1 MSQHSNLR
9 AATALTAGTRAGTL
23 HPDLK
28 PWQRID
34 LPLCTQS
41 NLFKDWGCRLRN
53 KKALEY
59 FTRALS
65 VCKTQR
71 DSTCCFAGPAIA
83 PGQKCKSVEGQFCS
97 LASDALDKRSHC
109 RRSIAQP
116 ELAWEDAQKAHELL
130 ELQGRSNVSYLMN
143 KCDALF
149 ECNRF
154 EDNLVQL
161 NIEARNYQ
169 GQSIKD
175 RFQLRAN
182 HTIDVLEDTLG
193 DSLHPFLLDNWPL
206 ITEVARARRTS
217 VAFMP
222 RPLWQNLSEK
232 FDCDVESVIGIQKPL
247 LSPLERAR
255 RQVCERV
262 YNNQYLHKSA
272 NDVVMLRQ
280 LQSDKNFLNP
290 LSNYS
295 TPYLSELAS
304 EQYAIV
310 KKFMKMMHTR
320 NPLYHCRQVKC
331 RVSKVC
337 EKNRENYLYRVEY
350 QTRRDCFRMLREVH
364 RRRQERN
371 IERLTDYVEHI
382 MYTSIELKTH
392 RTLPWKWEFVT
403 EVYNILALAHIDR
416 CAVPKNID
424 FLDLKNHSMLYLLPA
439 DRVKEQAITFGG
451 RNVYGE
457 IARDDERLN
466 RVAKKVNH
474 LKNRLIH
481 SRYAIERTYL
491 LFEIARCHFK
501 ESRFDK
507 TLTMAHKASHEARI
521 CNSVAWRFNITFLIC
536 QVHAVFNRFERLN
549 ESLGKAKQLA
559 ARLKSTKLQAYLAL
573 CYAVNDYE
581 LDYQRKKQSEYNMP
595 IGRRRKGRP
604 STTSFDSLE
613 QQMDQ

>member
-1 MSQHSNLR
+1 MSLLSEIK
-9 AATALTAGTRAGTL
+9 AGTAITAGTRAGTL

-65 VCKTQR
+65 VCKSQGNN
-71 DSTCCFAGPAIA
+71 TCCFDQPTTPAGQRCKAI
-83 PGQKCKSVEGQFCS
+83 EGQFCS
-97 LASDALDKRSHC
+97 LASDALDKRSLC

-130 ELQGRSNVSYLMN
+130 ELQGLSNIGYLMN

-161 NIEARNYQ
+161 NIEARKYQ

-182 HTIDVLEDTLG
+182 HTIGVLEDTLG

-222 RPLWQNLSEK
+222 RPLWQQLSEK
-232 FDCDVESVIGIQKPL
+232 FDCDVESVNDIQKPL

-255 RQVCERV
+255 RQVCKRV

-272 NDVVMLRQ
+272 VDVVMLGQ
-280 LQSDKNFLNP
+280 LQNDKNFLNP
-290 LSNYS
+290 LSHYS
-295 TPYLSELAS
+295 TPYMSELAS

-310 KKFMKMMHTR
+310 KKFMKLMHAR

-331 RVSKVC
+331 RVSKIC
-337 EKNRENYLYRVEY
+337 EKNRENYLYRVEH

-364 RRRQERN
+364 RRRQEQN

-382 MYTSIELKTH
+382 MSSSIELKTQ

-424 FLDLKNHSMLYLLPA
+424 FLDLKNHSMLYLLPT
-439 DRVKEQAITFGG
+439 DRVKEQTITFGG
-451 RNVYGE
+451 PNVYSE
-457 IARDDERLN
+457 IDKDDERLSRVTKKLN
-466 RVAKKVNH
+466 R
-474 LKNRLIH
+474 LKDRLIH

-491 LFEIARCHFK
+491 FFEIARCHFK

-507 TLTMAHKASHEARI
+507 TLIMAHKASHEARI
-521 CNSVAWRFNITFLIC
+521 CNSIVWRFNITFLIC
-536 QVHAVFNRFERLN
+536 QVHAIFNRFERLS

-573 CYAVNDYE
+573 CNAVNDYE
-581 LDYQRKKQSEYNMP
+581 LDYQRKKQSEHNLP
-595 IGRRRKGRP
+595 KSRRRKGRP
-604 STTSFDSLE
+604 SLASFDSADNNL
-613 QQMDQ
+613 